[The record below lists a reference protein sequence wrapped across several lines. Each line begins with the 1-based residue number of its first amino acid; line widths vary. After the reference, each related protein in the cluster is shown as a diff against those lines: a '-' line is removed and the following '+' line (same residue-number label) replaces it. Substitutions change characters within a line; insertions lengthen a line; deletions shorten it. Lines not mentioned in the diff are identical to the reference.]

1 MMLVGLNIA
10 NGDENVTRHVGD
22 TDKTNLS
29 TKTCHIE
36 KGFLQILLCTYMTM
50 CDSQRS
56 LVEVVKKMQIMIHVY
71 TLVMCQFCEI

>member
-1 MMLVGLNIA
+1 MMSVGLYIA

-36 KGFLQILLCTYMTM
+36 KGFLQVLLCTYMTM

-56 LVEVVKKMQIMIHVY
+56 LVEVVKKNANHDTCIYFGYVSV
-71 TLVMCQFCEI
+71 L